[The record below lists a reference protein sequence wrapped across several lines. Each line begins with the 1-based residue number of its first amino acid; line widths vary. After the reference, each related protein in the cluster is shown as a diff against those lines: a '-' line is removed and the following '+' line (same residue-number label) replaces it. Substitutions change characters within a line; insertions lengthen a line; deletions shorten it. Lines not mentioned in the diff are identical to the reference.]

1 MHSHDHGSVRSDA
14 PPSQGFAL
22 DPVCGMPLD
31 TSAVKYKHS
40 HAGQRWYFCSQHC
53 LDKFAAEPERYAKAA
68 GKPAPLTGAAPG
80 AIYTCPMHPEI
91 RQVGPCNCPKC
102 GMALEP
108 VAPSADDQ
116 PNPELVDMARRF
128 WIGLALT
135 VPVLGLAMAGHSPG
149 LQAVVAE
156 SEIPNWTP

>member
-31 TSAVKYKHS
+31 TSAAKYKHS
-40 HAGQRWYFCSQHC
+40 HAGRRWYFCSQHC

-68 GKPAPLTGAAPG
+68 GKPASPPVAG

-91 RQVGPCNCPKC
+91 RQAGPGNCPKC

-108 VAPSADDQ
+108 VAPSAEDL
-116 PNPELVDMARRF
+116 PNPELVRSEEH
-128 WIGLALT
+128 T
-135 VPVLGLAMAGHSPG
+135 SE
-149 LQAVVAE
+149 LQSQSNLVCRLLLEKKKKKNKTTNEV
-156 SEIPNWTP
+156 

>member
-31 TSAVKYKHS
+31 TSAAKYKHS
-40 HAGQRWYFCSQHC
+40 YAGRRWYFCSRHC

-68 GKPAPLTGAAPG
+68 GKPGPPPVAA

-91 RQVGPCNCPKC
+91 RLPEPGNCPKC

-108 VAPSADDQ
+108 VAPSAVDQ
-116 PNPELVDMARRF
+116 PDPELLAMARRV
-128 WIGLALT
+128 WIVLAVT
-135 VPVLGLAMAGHSPG
+135 VPVFVLTMA
-149 LQAVVAE
+149 E
-156 SEIPNWTP
+156 